1 MKVKICGVTNLEDAR
16 LVVREDAWAVG
27 MVRYSESPRFCST
40 EDMVAIG
47 TALKRKC
54 ELVGVYVNASFDEIA
69 FDVDQA
75 GLTVIQLHGDEGP
88 SFASEIRRRTGAKVI
103 KAARVRDRSSIAWLL
118 SYSVDFYMLDTFKK
132 GLPGGTGDVFDWGLA
147 VDTTFDS
154 PVILSGGLT
163 PENVRE
169 GIETVEP
176 YAVDVASG
184 VEREPGKKDPEKL
197 KNFFEVVRSVED
209 VSEDS
214 EDSEESRRRSTDDDD

>member
-16 LVVREDAWAVG
+16 LVVREDAWAIG

-40 EDMVAIG
+40 EDMVAVG

-75 GLTVIQLHGDEGP
+75 GLTIVQLHGDEGP
-88 SFASEIRRRTGAKVI
+88 SFASEVRRRTGVKVI
-103 KAARVRDRSSIAWLL
+103 KAARIWDKSSIVSLL
-118 SYSVDFYMLDTFKK
+118 TTYEVDFYMLDASKK
-132 GLPGGTGDVFDWGLA
+132 GLYGGTGDVFDWELA
-147 VDTTFDS
+147 VERTLNS

-163 PENVRE
+163 PENVRK

-197 KNFFEVVRSVED
+197 KNFFEVVRSMEPV
-209 VSEDS
+209 S
-214 EDSEESRRRSTDDDD
+214 EDSEESRRKSTGDGD